1 MKKNCTW
8 LLFIAL
14 IGYSQSLHAQDDC
27 GQTLIQAERAYYTGR
42 FGEVQTL
49 LAACLTSGFDKDQ
62 KTEAYRLMALS
73 AIFSRNFERAD
84 TALLLMLQ
92 NNPQYE
98 FTPQDPPEFKRRVE
112 YFNVHPLLEVTAN
125 VGLVQ
130 PFFKVTEVYN
140 TRLLPA
146 TVTYEG
152 TVGVSY
158 AISAA
163 YYFNKNI
170 SVRAGYEWQHYSLT
184 IENRDSLN
192 TGLLTETQSR
202 TQWSAAVG
210 YNLKLNRIYSKNK
223 TSYSGSLQFYAGIA
237 YNTLQKADGYLVLN
251 RNNSSDEIDFSY
263 SNLSQRTNNQW
274 RPLVELKVNVPQ
286 KDKWMFSLS
295 VRYELGIQNMTNA
308 DNRFSDP
315 GRAATFEWIED
326 DFKSSTLQVS
336 FGISK
341 LFYKIKLK

>member
-1 MKKNCTW
+1 MKNNCTW
-8 LLFIAL
+8 ILFFAM
-14 IGYSQSLHAQDDC
+14 IGCNHILQAQDDC

-42 FGEVQTL
+42 FGEVQTI
-49 LAACLTSGFDKDQ
+49 LAACLTNGFDKDQ
-62 KTEAYRLMALS
+62 KTEAHRLMALS

-84 TALLLMLQ
+84 TSLLFMLQ

-98 FTPQDPPEFKRRVE
+98 ISPQDPPEFKKRVE
-112 YFNVHPLLEVTAN
+112 HFNVHPLVEVTASL
-125 VGLVQ
+125 GLVQ
-130 PFFKVTEVYN
+130 PFFKVTDVYN
-140 TRLLPA
+140 SRPLPA
-146 TVTYEG
+146 TATYEG
-152 TVGVSY
+152 KTGVSY
-158 AISAA
+158 GLSAA

-170 SVRAGYEWQHYSLT
+170 SMRVGYEYQQYSFT
-184 IENRDSLN
+184 IQNRDSLN

-202 TQWSAAVG
+202 SQWQTAIG
-210 YNLKLNRIYSKNK
+210 YNYIFKKF
-223 TSYSGSLQFYAGIA
+223 SLQAYAGVA
-237 YNTLQKADGYLVLN
+237 YSTLQKANGYLVLN
-251 RNNSSDEIDFSY
+251 RNNSSDEIDLSY

-315 GRAATFEWIED
+315 SRAATFEWIED
-326 DFKSSTLQVS
+326 DFRSSTLQVS

-341 LFYKIKLK
+341 LFYRIKLK

>member
-1 MKKNCTW
+1 MKKKCSW
-8 LLFIAL
+8 ILFIAL
-14 IGYSQSLHAQDDC
+14 IGCNHLLQAQDDC

-42 FGEVQTL
+42 FGDVQTL
-49 LAACLTSGFDKDQ
+49 LASCLASGFDKDQ

-84 TALLLMLQ
+84 TSLLLMLQ

-98 FTPQDPPEFKRRVE
+98 FTPQDPPEFEKRVE
-112 YFNVHPLLEVTAN
+112 AFKVHPLVEVTAN
-125 VGLVQ
+125 VGLLQ
-130 PFFKVTEVYN
+130 PFFMVSEVYN
-140 TRLLPA
+140 SRPLPA
-146 TVTYEG
+146 TASYKGSTG
-152 TVGVSY
+152 THYGL
-158 AISAA
+158 SAA

-170 SVRAGYEWQHYSLT
+170 SVRVGYEWQQYSFT
-184 IENRDSLN
+184 IENSDTLGIN
-192 TGLLTETQSR
+192 TGLLTEKQSR
-202 TQWSAAVG
+202 SQWQTTIG
-210 YNLKLNRIYSKNK
+210 YNYVFRKFSV
-223 TSYSGSLQFYAGIA
+223 QAYAGVA
-237 YNTLQKADGYLVLN
+237 YSTLQKADGYLVLN

-263 SNLSQRTNNQW
+263 SNLPMRTKNQW

-315 GRAATFEWIED
+315 GRATTFEWIED
-326 DFKSSTLQVS
+326 DFKGSTLQLS

-341 LFYKIKLK
+341 LFYKIKLR

>member
-8 LLFIAL
+8 ILFITL
-14 IGYSQSLHAQDDC
+14 LGYNHVLQAQDDC

-42 FGEVQTL
+42 FGDVRPL
-49 LAACLTSGFDKDQ
+49 LATCLASGFDKDQ

-84 TALLLMLQ
+84 TSLLLMLK

-98 FTPQDPPEFKRRVE
+98 FTPQDPPEFKKRVE
-112 YFNVHPLLEVTAN
+112 DFKVHPLVEVTASL
-125 VGLVQ
+125 GLVQ
-130 PFFKVTEVYN
+130 PFFKVTDVYN
-140 TRLLPA
+140 SRPLPA

-152 TVGVSY
+152 TVGVY
-158 AISAA
+158 YGIAAA

-170 SVRAGYEWQHYSLT
+170 SVRAGYEWQHYTLI
-184 IENRDSLN
+184 IENSDSLN
-192 TGLLTETQSR
+192 TGLLTEKQSR
-202 TQWSAAVG
+202 SQWQAAIG
-210 YNLKLNRIYSKNK
+210 YIYVFKK
-223 TSYSGSLQFYAGIA
+223 FSLQAYVGVA

-251 RNNSSDEIDFSY
+251 RENSSDEIDFSY

-274 RPLVELKVNVPQ
+274 RPLLELKVNVPQ

-295 VRYELGIQNMTNA
+295 ARYELGIQNTTNA

-315 GRAATFEWIED
+315 GRATTFEWIED
-326 DFKSSTLQVS
+326 DFESSTLQVS

-341 LFYKIKLK
+341 LFYRVKLK

>member
-1 MKKNCTW
+1 MKNMRTW
-8 LLFIAL
+8 IFFITLLGCNHVL
-14 IGYSQSLHAQDDC
+14 QAQDDC

-42 FGEVQTL
+42 FGEVHTL
-49 LAACLTSGFDKDQ
+49 LASCLASGFDKDQ

-84 TALLLMLQ
+84 TALLFMLQ

-98 FTPQDPPEFKRRVE
+98 FTVQDPPEFKNRVAE
-112 YFNVHPLLEVTAN
+112 FKVHPLVEVTAI

-130 PFFKVTEVYN
+130 PFYEVTEVYN
-140 TRLLPA
+140 TRTLPA

-152 TVGVSY
+152 KAGVTY
-158 AISAA
+158 GIAAA
-163 YYFNKNI
+163 YYFNKNF
-170 SVRAGYEWQHYSLT
+170 SVRAGYEGQRYSFT

-192 TGLLTETQSR
+192 TGLMTETQSR
-202 TQWSAAVG
+202 SQWQTAIG
-210 YNLKLNRIYSKNK
+210 YNYVFKKF
-223 TSYSGSLQFYAGIA
+223 SLQAYAGVA
-237 YNTLQKADGYLVLN
+237 YNTLQKADSYLVLD

-263 SNLSQRTNNQW
+263 SNLPMRTKNQW

-295 VRYELGIQNMTNA
+295 VRYELGIENMTNA

-315 GRAATFEWIED
+315 YHATTFEWLED
-326 DFKSSTLQVS
+326 DFNSSTLAVS
-336 FGISK
+336 VGISK
-341 LFYKIKLK
+341 LFYNVKLK

>member
-1 MKKNCTW
+1 MGSG
-8 LLFIAL
+8 L
-14 IGYSQSLHAQDDC
+14 IVNAQTDCSQV
-27 GQTLIQAERAYYTGR
+27 LIQAERAYYTGR

-84 TALLLMLQ
+84 TSLLLMLQ

-98 FTPQDPPEFKRRVE
+98 FTAQDPPEFKKRVE
-112 YFNVHPLLEVTAN
+112 DFNVHPLVEVTASL
-125 VGLVQ
+125 GLVQ
-130 PFFKVTEVYN
+130 PFFKVTDVYN
-140 TRLLPA
+140 SRPLPA
-146 TVTYEG
+146 TVTYTG
-152 TVGVSY
+152 KTGVSY
-158 AISAA
+158 GLSAA

-184 IENRDSLN
+184 IENSDSLN

-202 TQWSAAVG
+202 TQWQTAIG
-210 YNLKLNRIYSKNK
+210 YNYGFKKF
-223 TSYSGSLQFYAGIA
+223 SLQAYMGIA

-251 RNNSSDEIDFSY
+251 RNSSSDEIDFSY
-263 SNLSQRTNNQW
+263 SNLSQRTSNQW
-274 RPLVELKVNVPQ
+274 RPLAELKINVPQ

-315 GRAATFEWIED
+315 SRAATFEWIED

-341 LFYKIKLK
+341 LFYKIKFK

>member
-1 MKKNCTW
+1 MKHKCTW
-8 LLFIAL
+8 ILCLAL
-14 IGYSQSLHAQDDC
+14 IGFTQSLQAQDDC

-42 FGEVQTL
+42 FGDVRTL
-49 LAACLTSGFDKDQ
+49 LASCLASGFDKDQ

-84 TALLLMLQ
+84 TSLLLMLQ

-98 FTPQDPPEFKRRVE
+98 FTPQDPPEFKKRVAD
-112 YFNVHPLLEVTAN
+112 FKLHPLVEVTASL
-125 VGLVQ
+125 GLLQ

-140 TRLLPA
+140 TRTIPA
-146 TVTYEG
+146 TVSYQGNTG
-152 TVGVSY
+152 TQFG
-158 AISAA
+158 ISAA

-170 SVRAGYEWQHYSLT
+170 SVRAGYERQFYSFT
-184 IENRDSLN
+184 IENKDSLN
-192 TGLLTETQSR
+192 TGLLTEKQSR
-202 TQWSAAVG
+202 SQWQTGIG
-210 YNLKLNRIYSKNK
+210 YNYVLKKFN
-223 TSYSGSLQFYAGIA
+223 LQAYAGIA
-237 YNTLQKADGYLVLN
+237 YNTLQEADGYLVLN

-263 SNLSQRTNNQW
+263 SNLPMRTKNQW

-315 GRAATFEWIED
+315 GRATTFEWIED
-326 DFKSSTLQVS
+326 DFKGSTLQLS

-341 LFYKIKLK
+341 LFYKIKLR

>member
-1 MKKNCTW
+1 MKYRCTW
-8 LLFIAL
+8 ILCLTL
-14 IGYSQSLHAQDDC
+14 IGFIQSLQAQNDC

-42 FGEVQTL
+42 FGEVRTL
-49 LAACLTSGFDKDQ
+49 LATCLTSGFDKDQ

-73 AIFSRNFERAD
+73 AIFARNFERAD
-84 TALLLMLQ
+84 TSLLLMLK

-98 FTPQDPPEFKRRVE
+98 FIASDPPEFKKRVE
-112 YFNVHPLLEVTAN
+112 AFKVHPLVEVTASL
-125 VGLVQ
+125 GLLQ

-140 TRLLPA
+140 TRTIPA
-146 TVTYEG
+146 TVSYKGNTG
-152 TVGVSY
+152 TQFG
-158 AISAA
+158 ISAA

-170 SVRAGYEWQHYSLT
+170 SVRAGYEGQFYSFT
-184 IENRDSLN
+184 IENKDSLN
-192 TGLLTETQSR
+192 TGLLTEKQSR
-202 TQWSAAVG
+202 SQWQTAIG
-210 YNLKLNRIYSKNK
+210 YNYVFKKFN
-223 TSYSGSLQFYAGIA
+223 LQAYAGIA
-237 YNTLQKADGYLVLN
+237 YNTLQEADGYLVLN

-263 SNLSQRTNNQW
+263 SNLPMRTKNQW

-315 GRAATFEWIED
+315 GRATTFEWIED
-326 DFKSSTLQVS
+326 DFKGSTLQLS

-341 LFYKIKLK
+341 LFYKINLR

>member
-1 MKKNCTW
+1 MKNMRTW
-8 LLFIAL
+8 IFFIIIL
-14 IGYSQSLHAQDDC
+14 GCNHVLHAQDDC

-42 FGEVQTL
+42 FGDVRTV
-49 LAACLTSGFDKDQ
+49 LATCLASGFDKDQ

-98 FTPQDPPEFKRRVE
+98 FTVQDPPEFKNRVAD
-112 YFNVHPLLEVTAN
+112 FKVHPLVEVTAI

-130 PFFKVTEVYN
+130 PFFNVTEVYN
-140 TRLLPA
+140 TRPLPA

-152 TVGVSY
+152 KSGVTY
-158 AISAA
+158 GIVAA

-170 SVRAGYEWQHYSLT
+170 SVRAGYEGQRYSLT
-184 IENRDSLN
+184 IKNRDSLN
-192 TGLLTETQSR
+192 TGLMTETQSR
-202 TQWSAAVG
+202 SQWQTGIG
-210 YNLKLNRIYSKNK
+210 YNYVFKKF
-223 TSYSGSLQFYAGIA
+223 SLQAYAGVA
-237 YNTLQKADGYLVLN
+237 YNTLQKADSYLVLD

-263 SNLSQRTNNQW
+263 SNLPMRTKNQW
-274 RPLVELKVNVPQ
+274 RPLAELKVNVPQ

-315 GRAATFEWIED
+315 YHATTFEWLED
-326 DFKSSTLQVS
+326 NFNSSTLAVS
-336 FGISK
+336 VGISK
-341 LFYKIKLK
+341 LFYNVKLK

>member
-1 MKKNCTW
+1 MKILTT
-8 LLFIAL
+8 LLAL
-14 IGYSQSLHAQDDC
+14 GLFTSTNLLYAQSDCSQI
-27 GQTLIQAERAYYTGR
+27 LIQAERAYYTGR
-42 FGEVQTL
+42 FSEVQTIM
-49 LAACLTSGFDKDQ
+49 AACIMSGFTKDQ
-62 KTEAYRLMALS
+62 KAEGYRLLALS

-84 TALLLMLQ
+84 TSLLRMLQ

-98 FTPQDPPEFKRRVE
+98 FTTQDPPEFKKRVE
-112 YFNVHPLLEVTAN
+112 DFNIHPLVEVTASL
-125 VGLVQ
+125 GLVQ

-140 TRLLPA
+140 ARLLPA
-146 TVTYEG
+146 TVTYKG
-152 TVGVSY
+152 SAGAHY
-158 AISAA
+158 GLSAA

-170 SVRAGYEWQHYSLT
+170 SVRVGYEWQHYSFT
-184 IENRDSLN
+184 IKNRDSLN

-202 TQWSAAVG
+202 SQWQTAIG
-210 YNLKLNRIYSKNK
+210 YNYIFKKFSV
-223 TSYSGSLQFYAGIA
+223 QAYAGIT
-237 YNTLQKADGYLVLN
+237 YSTLQKADGYLVLN

-263 SNLSQRTNNQW
+263 SNLPLRTKNQW

-286 KDKWMFSLS
+286 KNNWMFSVS

-315 GRAATFEWIED
+315 ARATTFEWIED